1 MRKAWCILTLT
12 AMLGASGCANYSTIN
27 AGVHEPESNNQAVM
41 DLLAQ
46 AKQNNEYG
54 EYALAESAL
63 ERALRIEP
71 RNPYLWFEL
80 AVVHKWQGQSSQAK
94 SFAQRARSYASTDK
108 MRAQIDRFIDNLVI

>member
-1 MRKAWCILTLT
+1 MRNAWLIVGLITVFGV
-12 AMLGASGCANYSTIN
+12 AGCANYETIN
-27 AGVHEPESNNQAVM
+27 AGVSEPESSNQAVM

-80 AVVHKWQGQSSQAK
+80 AVVHKWQGQSAQAK
-94 SFAQRARSYASTDK
+94 SFAQRARSYANTDK
-108 MRAQIDRFIDNLVI
+108 MRVQIDRFIDNLVI